1 MNGKLYLK
9 LAWSGIRKNRQ
20 LYLPYMLTCVCVVM
34 MYYILASLVYS
45 EALNGTYGGRTV
57 TATLALGRI
66 VIAVFAVIF
75 LFYTHS
81 FLIRRRSREFGL
93 YNILGM
99 NKRDIARILLRESL
113 MVFAM
118 TLAGGL
124 ALGILF
130 SKLSELLLLRIVRL
144 PVGFTLTVSGKGISE
159 TATLFAAIFFL
170 ILLSCLLRV
179 HLSSPLSL
187 LKSENVGEK
196 PPKANYVLAI
206 LGALLLGAAYFIAVR
221 IQNPVDAITLF
232 FFAVILVILATYLLF
247 VSGSVTLCRVLQK
260 NRNYYYK
267 ANHFVSTS
275 SMAYRMKRN
284 GAGLASIC
292 ILSTMVLVMLS
303 TTVCLFVGIEDTLKR
318 QYPTDLSGTITIFDE
333 EDFRED
339 YFLACKENLN
349 GAVLGCAK
357 EQTALRM
364 IETYGAYMPDGTFLS
379 QSEAPNT
386 SHIFGNTL
394 ETSTLLVLIPLA
406 DYNEA
411 AGENVLLS
419 DDEALIQVW
428 KEGKPEPAADA
439 PERFACSGGKELRN
453 AGAPDMQ
460 ALHLFVE
467 TTGGTVI
474 AVMNDPAAYMHDLA
488 ENYDYVYYR
497 FYFAVDLTD
506 EGKAFYDAA
515 DGEETRFGFVGR
527 LRDNIPQDVDLG
539 YTSVSRS
546 EMRAS
551 LYALYGGLF
560 FLGIMLSFIFLIAAV
575 LIIYYKQVCEG
586 FEDAARFDVMRKVGM
601 TRREIRRAIDSQVLT
616 VFFAPLVMAGLHIA
630 FAFPMIRH
638 ILMLFDVTDLA
649 LLVPVYIGS
658 FVLFA
663 LFYALIYRRT
673 AKTYLSIV
681 SPAEG

>member
-1 MNGKLYLK
+1 MEDKKCMISVQNVTMTFRKEEDFSGSLK
-9 LAWSGIRKNRQ
+9 
-20 LYLPYMLTCVCVVM
+20 
-34 MYYILASLVYS
+34 
-45 EALNGTYGGRTV
+45 ETV
-57 TATLALGRI
+57 T
-66 VIAVFAVIF
+66 
-75 LFYTHS
+75 
-81 FLIRRRSREFGL
+81 
-93 YNILGM
+93 
-99 NKRDIARILLRESL
+99 K
-113 MVFAM
+113 
-118 TLAGGL
+118 
-124 ALGILF
+124 LF
-130 SKLSELLLLRIVRL
+130 S
-144 PVGFTLTVSGKGISE
+144 G
-159 TATLFAAIFFL
+159 
-170 ILLSCLLRV
+170 
-179 HLSSPLSL
+179 
-187 LKSENVGEK
+187 
-196 PPKANYVLAI
+196 
-206 LGALLLGAAYFIAVR
+206 
-221 IQNPVDAITLF
+221 
-232 FFAVILVILATYLLF
+232 
-247 VSGSVTLCRVLQK
+247 
-260 NRNYYYK
+260 
-267 ANHFVSTS
+267 
-275 SMAYRMKRN
+275 RMKFTKFTALRDLSFNVYQGETVGLIGRN
-284 GAGLASIC
+284 GAGK
-292 ILSTMVLVMLS
+292 S
-303 TTVCLFVGIEDTLKR
+303 TTLKIISGIMK
-318 QYPTDLSGTITIFDE
+318 PTSGTVVRNGNIVPMLELGSGFDYDLSG
-333 EDFRED
+333 
-339 YFLACKENLN
+339 KENIFLN
-349 GAVLGCAK
+349 GAVLGYAK
-357 EQTALRM
+357 DATALRM

-394 ETSTLLVLIPLA
+394 ATSTLLVLIPLA

-411 AGENVLLS
+411 AGENVVLS
-419 DDEALIQVW
+419 NDEALIQVW

-649 LLVPVYIGS
+649 LLVPVYIAS

-681 SPAEG
+681 SPAQE